1 MDQKVLVK
9 EFEKTA
15 AQVEKLYGPVALM
28 LLVAPDEESLDSW
41 NVIVSAQGLD
51 RKAYGESV
59 RLFTETVR
67 KTLPRPLWSAVARVT
82 VLRTSD
88 PFVQAFVQRYA
99 ALHSGST
106 LQAVSV
112 SGIDLP
118 KAVIVGANRKAA

>member
-1 MDQKVLVK
+1 MDQTVLVK

-15 AQVEKLYGPVALM
+15 AQMEKWYGPVALM
-28 LLVAPDEESLDSW
+28 LLVAPDEESSDSW
-41 NVIVSAQGLD
+41 NVIVSARGLD
-51 RKAYGESV
+51 RKAYGEAV

-67 KTLPRPLWSAVARVT
+67 KTLPRSLWPAVTRVT
-82 VLRTSD
+82 VLRSSD
-88 PFVQAFVQRYA
+88 PFVQTFIQRYP

-118 KAVIVGANRKAA
+118 KAVIVGSNRKAA